1 MHSGL
6 DIAQKLIQQGTR
18 ANNND
23 DNDDDNDDS
32 ITVFI
37 PTMFIT

>member
-1 MHSGL
+1 L

-23 DNDDDNDDS
+23 DNDDDDDDNS